1 MSLFLLWCAAV
12 LLLDS
17 QGKTKILGLIA
28 ISIVVCAEVYASGLS
43 RLGTSLNVEAPF
55 LKLLFLLPFS
65 WLLLESKKTSDLQ
78 QGITAVAVG

>member
-1 MSLFLLWCAAV
+1 
-12 LLLDS
+12 
-17 QGKTKILGLIA
+17 
-28 ISIVVCAEVYASGLS
+28 
-43 RLGTSLNVEAPF
+43 VEAPF